1 MAGGPAETAV
11 GSSAAALPEGR
22 YGTGRAKTSRRWRR
36 WLFLAIALL
45 VSGLIAWVAYV
56 NLGSA
61 PIDAERIAFSAK
73 PGNAMEITINV
84 TRDDNNRPGVCVVRV
99 RDKTGAESGRKE
111 LLIPA
116 GVKYS
121 RMTTTIKSIGEPVTA
136 DVFGCSY
143 DIPRYLSTP

>member
-1 MAGGPAETAV
+1 MASGPAETAV
-11 GSSAAALPEGR
+11 GGSAPALPDGR
-22 YGTGRAKTSRRWRR
+22 YGTGRATTSKRWRR

-56 NLGSA
+56 NLGAA

-84 TRDDNNRPGVCVVRV
+84 TRDDDSRPGVCVVRA

-116 GVKYS
+116 GAKYN
-121 RMTTTIKSIGEPVTA
+121 RMSTTIKSIGEPVTA

>member
-1 MAGGPAETAV
+1 LAGGPAETAV
-11 GSSAAALPEGR
+11 GGSAPALPEGR

-61 PIDAERIAFSAK
+61 PIDAERIAFSK
-73 PGNAMEITINV
+73 EPGNAMEITLNV
-84 TRDDNNRPGVCVVRV
+84 TRDDDSRPGVCVVRV
-99 RDKTGAESGRKE
+99 RDRTGAESGRKE

-116 GVKYS
+116 GVKYNRIS
-121 RMTTTIKSIGEPVTA
+121 TTIKSIGEPVTA

>member
-1 MAGGPAETAV
+1 MAGGPAETA
-11 GSSAAALPEGR
+11 SAPALPAGR
-22 YGTGRAKTSRRWRR
+22 YGTARAKTSRRWRR

-84 TRDDNNRPGVCVVRV
+84 TRDDDSRPGVCVVRV
-99 RDKTGAESGRKE
+99 RDRTGAESGRKE

-116 GVKYS
+116 GAKYS
-121 RMTTTIKSIGEPVTA
+121 RMSTTIKSIGEPVTA

>member
-11 GSSAAALPEGR
+11 GGSAPTLPEGR

-73 PGNAMEITINV
+73 PGNAMEITLNV

-116 GVKYS
+116 GARYS

>member
-1 MAGGPAETAV
+1 LAGGPAETAV
-11 GSSAAALPEGR
+11 GSSASTLPEGR
-22 YGTGRAKTSRRWRR
+22 YGSGRARPPRRWLR

-45 VSGLIAWVAYV
+45 VSGVIAYVAYV

-61 PIDAERIAFSAK
+61 PIDAERIAFAAK

-84 TRDDNNRPGVCVVRV
+84 TRDDNSRPGVCVVRV
-99 RDKTGAESGRKE
+99 RDRTGAESGRKE

-116 GVKYS
+116 GTKYS

>member
-1 MAGGPAETAV
+1 LAGGPAETAV
-11 GSSAAALPEGR
+11 GGSAPALPEGR
-22 YGTGRAKTSRRWRR
+22 YGTGRAQTSRRWRR

-61 PIDAERIAFSAK
+61 PIDAERVAFSAK
-73 PGNAMEITINV
+73 PGNAMEITLNV
-84 TRDDNNRPGVCVVRV
+84 TRDDDSRPGVCVVRA

-116 GVKYS
+116 GAKHN
-121 RMTTTIKSIGEPVTA
+121 RITTTIKSIGEPVTA

-143 DIPRYLSTP
+143 AIPRYLSTP

>member
-11 GSSAAALPEGR
+11 GSSASTLPEGR
-22 YGTGRAKTSRRWRR
+22 YGTGRAPRSRRWRR
-36 WLFLAIALL
+36 WLFLAIALV
-45 VSGLIAWVAYV
+45 VSGAIAWIAYV

-61 PIDAERIAFSAK
+61 PIDAERVAFSGK
-73 PGNAMEITINV
+73 PGNAMEITLNV
-84 TRDDNNRPGVCVVRV
+84 TRDDNNRPGVCIVRV

-116 GVKYS
+116 GAKYS

-136 DVFGCSY
+136 DVYGCSY

>member
-11 GSSAAALPEGR
+11 PVLPEGR
-22 YGTGRAKTSRRWRR
+22 YGAGRAKAPRRWRR

-45 VSGLIAWVAYV
+45 VSGAIAWVAYV

-61 PIDAERIAFSAK
+61 PIDAERVAFSGK
-73 PGNAMEITINV
+73 PGNAMEITIDV
-84 TRDDNNRPGVCVVRV
+84 TRDDDNRAGVCIVRV
-99 RDKTGAESGRKE
+99 RDQTGAESGRKE

-116 GVKYS
+116 GAKYS
-121 RMTTTIKSIGEPVTA
+121 RMTTTIKSIGQPVTA
-136 DVFGCSY
+136 DVYGCSY

>member
-1 MAGGPAETAV
+1 LAGGPAETAV
-11 GSSAAALPEGR
+11 GSSASTLPEGR
-22 YGTGRAKTSRRWRR
+22 YGSGHARAPRRWRR

-45 VSGLIAWVAYV
+45 VGGVIAYVAYV

-61 PIDAERIAFSAK
+61 PIDAERIAFAAK

-84 TRDDNNRPGVCVVRV
+84 TRDDDSRPGVCIVRT
-99 RDKTGAESGRKE
+99 RDQAGAESGRKE

-116 GVKYS
+116 GPKYS
-121 RMTTTIKSIGEPVTA
+121 RMSTTIRSIGEPVTA

>member
-1 MAGGPAETAV
+1 MAGGPAE
-11 GSSAAALPEGR
+11 AAAPALLADR
-22 YGTGRAKTSRRWRR
+22 YGTQRATPSRRWRR

-61 PIDAERIAFSAK
+61 PIDAERIAFAAK
-73 PGNAMEITINV
+73 PGNAMEITLNV
-84 TRDDNNRPGVCVVRV
+84 TRDDDSRPGVCVVRV

-116 GVKYS
+116 GAKYNRIS
-121 RMTTTIKSIGEPVTA
+121 TTIKSIGVPVTA

>member
-1 MAGGPAETAV
+1 VANTVAE
-11 GSSAAALPEGR
+11 GSAPTLPEGR
-22 YGTGRAKTSRRWRR
+22 YGAGRQKTSRRWRR

-45 VSGLIAWVAYV
+45 VSGTIAYVAYL

-61 PIDAERIAFSAK
+61 PIDAERIAFANK
-73 PGNAMEITINV
+73 PGDAMEITITV
-84 TRDDNNRPGVCVVRV
+84 TRDDDSRPGVCIVRV

-116 GVKYS
+116 GAKYS
-121 RMTTTIKSIGEPVTA
+121 RMSTVIKSIGEPVTA

-143 DIPRYLSTP
+143 AIPRYLSTP